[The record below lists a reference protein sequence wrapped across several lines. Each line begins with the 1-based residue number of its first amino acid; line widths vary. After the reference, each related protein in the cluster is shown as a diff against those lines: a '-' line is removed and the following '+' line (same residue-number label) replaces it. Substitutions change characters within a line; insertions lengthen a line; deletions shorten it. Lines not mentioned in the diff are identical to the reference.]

1 MPLLRPLRIPQSA
14 KDNLRV
20 MFIAKHAKGL
30 GRAAPGR
37 TAITRPTITRSRACS
52 GGIFANVTICS
63 RFEDLFEKPEV
74 DFIFS
79 LLNRGGFLNSEM
91 LAPLLATRHGIPFL
105 GASPILRGLADDKH
119 LMKMPPASAACRRPT
134 GRSSGAGAPVEPITA
149 WGAERYVAKPNA
161 SSASWGVA
169 AATSWDELRAEI
181 ARIHG
186 EGHDALVE
194 PFLRGIDVEIPV
206 IGREGAEILPI
217 MTFEHDP
224 DVLRTYG
231 EKRGF
236 EESGARLVPMEESE
250 LAEELRRYTRLLIP
264 ELWPFDYGRFEFR
277 VNRDTGE
284 VQFLEVNLQAN
295 IWSKRV
301 IGQSA
306 ALAGLSHPDLI
317 ETIVCHSLVRQC
329 LVAAEDVRAG

>member
-1 MPLLRPLRIPQSA
+1 MPVLRPLRIPQKA
-14 KDNLRV
+14 KESLRV
-20 MFIAKHAKGL
+20 MFIAKHAKG
-30 GRAAPGR
+30 
-37 TAITRPTITRSRACS
+37 S
-52 GGIFANVTICS
+52 GVAHQIDGNHAVYHHEIGSVLSGIFAHVDIRN
-63 RFEDLFEKPEV
+63 RFEDLFDKPEV

-91 LAPLLATRHGIPFL
+91 LVPLLATRHGIPFL

-119 LMKMPPASAACRRPT
+119 LMKMAARYRGVPTADWQIFRR
-134 GRSSGAGAPVEPITA
+134 GAPVEPITA
-149 WGAERYVAKPNA
+149 WTSERYVAKPNA

-169 AATSWDELRAEI
+169 AATSWDELRGEI
-181 ARIHG
+181 ARIHE

-206 IGREGAEILPI
+206 IGMEGPALLPI

-236 EESGARLVPMEESE
+236 ENSGAQLVPMEEGS
-250 LAEELRRYTRLLIP
+250 LAEELRRYTELLIP

-277 VNRDTGE
+277 VNRETGE
-284 VQFLEVNLQAN
+284 ARFLEVNLQAN

-317 ETIVCHSLVRQC
+317 ETVVCHSLVRHG
-329 LVAAEDVRAG
+329 LVDPGEVRAG

>member
-1 MPLLRPLRIPQSA
+1 MSFPKPLRLPQPV

-20 MFIAKHAKGL
+20 MFVAKHARSSGEAHRIDGNHATYHHEIATVLQGL
-30 GRAAPGR
+30 FRH
-37 TAITRPTITRSRACS
+37 
-52 GGIFANVTICS
+52 VTLGD
-63 RFEDLFEKPEV
+63 RFEDLFGRPEA

-91 LAPLLATRHGIPFL
+91 LAPLLATRHSIPFL

-119 LMKMPPASAACRRPT
+119 LMKMAARHRGVPTADWQVFRRGAAVGPV
-134 GRSSGAGAPVEPITA
+134 SG
-149 WGAERYVAKPNA
+149 WSAERYVAKPNA

-169 AATSWDELRAEI
+169 SARDWNGLEGEI

-186 EGHDALVE
+186 EGHDAIVE
-194 PFLRGIDVEIPV
+194 PFLPGIDIEIPV
-206 IGREGAEILPI
+206 IGAEGPAMLPI

-224 DVLRTYG
+224 NLLRTYG

-236 EESGARLVPMEESE
+236 EDSGARLVPLLEGT
-250 LAEELRRYTRLLIP
+250 LADQLRRYTERLIP

-277 VNRDTGE
+277 MNRETGS
-284 VQFLEVNLQAN
+284 VHFLEVNLQAN

-317 ETIVCHSLVRQC
+317 ETIVCHSLVRQG
-329 LVAAEDVRAG
+329 LVPPDDVRAG

>member
-1 MPLLRPLRIPQSA
+1 MAVLKPLRIPPA
-14 KDNLRV
+14 VKDELRV
-20 MFIAKHAKGL
+20 MFIARHARGTGEVHQIDGNHAIYHHEITTVLQGL
-30 GRAAPGR
+30 FRNLTVGNRY
-37 TAITRPTITRSRACS
+37 
-52 GGIFANVTICS
+52 V
-63 RFEDLFEKPEV
+63 DLFDKPDV

-119 LMKMPPASAACRRPT
+119 LMKMAARSRGVPTADWAIFRR
-134 GRSSGAGAPVEPITA
+134 GAPVLPITGWRA
-149 WGAERYVAKPNA
+149 DRYVAKPNA

-169 AATSWDELRAEI
+169 AASDWEDLRNEI
-181 ARIHG
+181 ARIHE
-186 EGHDALVE
+186 EGHDAIVE
-194 PFLRGIDVEIPV
+194 PFLPGIDVEIPV
-206 IGREGAEILPI
+206 IGIEEATILPI

-224 DVLRTYG
+224 NVLRTYE

-236 EESGARLVPMEESE
+236 ESSKAQLVPM
-250 LAEELRRYTRLLIP
+250 ADGPVADELRRYTAMLIP

-277 VNRDTGE
+277 VNPESGE
-284 VQFLEVNLQAN
+284 VKFLEVNLQAN

-317 ETIVCHSLVRQC
+317 ETVVCHSLVRHG
-329 LVAAEDVRAG
+329 LVNIGDVRGD

>member
-1 MPLLRPLRIPQSA
+1 MAVLKPLRIPQA
-14 KDNLRV
+14 VKDELRV
-20 MFIAKHAKGL
+20 MFIAKHAKGA
-30 GRAAPGR
+30 GEKHQIDGNHAVYHHE
-37 TAITRPTITRSRACS
+37 ITTVM
-52 GGIFANVTICS
+52 GGLFRNLSVGN
-63 RFEDLFEKPEV
+63 RFEDLFSRPDV

-119 LMKMPPASAACRRPT
+119 LMKMAARVRGVPTADWAIFRR
-134 GRSSGAGAPVEPITA
+134 GAPVEPIA
-149 WGAERYVAKPNA
+149 GWSAERYVAKPNA

-169 AATSWDELRAEI
+169 AAASWDDLRNEI
-181 ARIHG
+181 ARIHE
-186 EGHDALVE
+186 EGHDAIVE
-194 PFLRGIDVEIPV
+194 PFLTGIDVEIPV
-206 IGREGAEILPI
+206 IGSEGPTILPI

-224 DVLRTYG
+224 NVLRTYE

-236 EESGARLVPMEESE
+236 EASKAQLVPMQEGP
-250 LAEELRRYTRLLIP
+250 LADELRRYTNMLIP

-284 VQFLEVNLQAN
+284 IKFLEVNLQAN

-317 ETIVCHSLVRQC
+317 ETVVCHSLVRQG
-329 LVAAEDVRAG
+329 LVRAEDVRAG

>member
-1 MPLLRPLRIPQSA
+1 MTPVAPLRIPQHVRDS
-14 KDNLRV
+14 LRV
-20 MFIAKHAKGL
+20 MFIAKHARGAGEKHQIDGNHAVYHHEIASVMCGL
-30 GRAAPGR
+30 FRNC
-37 TAITRPTITRSRACS
+37 TI
-52 GGIFANVTICS
+52 AN

-74 DFIFS
+74 DYIFS

-91 LAPLLATRHGIPFL
+91 MAPLLATRHGIPFL

-119 LMKMPPASAACRRPT
+119 LMKMAARYRGVPTADWHIYRR
-134 GRSSGAGAPVEPITA
+134 GAPVEPFTG
-149 WGAERYVAKPNA
+149 WSAERYVVKPNA

-169 AATSWDELRAEI
+169 AAESWDDVRNEI
-181 ARIHG
+181 ARIHE

-194 PFLRGIDVEIPV
+194 PFLSGIDVEMPV
-206 IGREGAEILPI
+206 IGTAGPTLLPI

-224 DVLRTYG
+224 DVLRTYE

-236 EESGARLVPMEESE
+236 SESAAQLVPLEDGP
-250 LAEELRRYTRLLIP
+250 LADTLRAHVQKLIP

-277 VNRDTGE
+277 INRATGD

-306 ALAGLSHPDLI
+306 RLAGLEHPDLI
-317 ETIVCHSLVRQC
+317 ETVVCHSLIRHG
-329 LVAAEDVRAG
+329 LVSRDEVAGA

>member
-1 MPLLRPLRIPQSA
+1 MSLKRLRIPQPV
-14 KDNLRV
+14 KETLRV
-20 MFIAKHAKGL
+20 MFIAKHARGS
-30 GRAAPGR
+30 GEPHPTDGNH
-37 TAITRPTITRSRACS
+37 AIYHHEIATVLR
-52 GGIFANVTICS
+52 GIFRNVTIGN
-63 RFEDLFEKPEV
+63 RFEDLFDTPDV

-91 LAPLLATRHGIPFL
+91 LAPLLATRQGIPFL

-119 LMKMPPASAACRRPT
+119 LMKMAARFRGLPTADWQIFRR
-134 GRSSGAGAPVEPITA
+134 GAPVEPITA
-149 WGAERYVAKPNA
+149 WRADRYVAKPNA

-169 AATSWDELRAEI
+169 AATDWDGLRTEI
-181 ARIHG
+181 ARIHA
-186 EGHDALVE
+186 EGHDAIVE
-194 PFLRGIDVEIPV
+194 PFLPGIDVEIPV
-206 IGREGAEILPI
+206 IGTDGPAILPI

-224 DVLRTYG
+224 NVLRTYE

-236 EESGARLVPMEESE
+236 EASKAQLVPLGDGE
-250 LAEELRRYTRLLIP
+250 LADRLRGFTNLLIP

-277 VNRDTGE
+277 VNRETGE
-284 VQFLEVNLQAN
+284 IRFLEVNLQAN

-317 ETIVCHSLVRQC
+317 ETVVCHSLVRQG
-329 LVAAEDVRAG
+329 LVSPEDVRAD

>member
-1 MPLLRPLRIPQSA
+1 VKES
-14 KDNLRV
+14 LRV
-20 MFIAKHAKGL
+20 MFIAKHARG
-30 GRAAPGR
+30 
-37 TAITRPTITRSRACS
+37 S
-52 GGIFANVTICS
+52 GEAHQIDGNHAVYHHEIATVMRGIFRNVTIGN
-63 RFEDLFEKPEV
+63 RFEDLFDKPDV

-105 GASPILRGLADDKH
+105 GGSPILRGLADDKH
-119 LMKMPPASAACRRPT
+119 LMKMAARFRGVPTADWRVFRR
-134 GRSSGAGAPVEPITA
+134 GAPVEPIA
-149 WGAERYVAKPNA
+149 GWSAERYVAKPNA
-161 SSASWGVA
+161 SSASWGVVA
-169 AATSWDELRAEI
+169 AEGWDQLRDAIEH
-181 ARIHG
+181 IHS

-194 PFLRGIDVEIPV
+194 PFLPGIDIEIPV
-206 IGREGAEILPI
+206 IGHEGHAILPI

-224 DVLRTYG
+224 NVLRTYE

-236 EESGARLVPMEESE
+236 EESKAQLVPLEEGA
-250 LAEELRRYTRLLIP
+250 LAEELRRHTEMLIP

-277 VNRDTGE
+277 WNRATGE
-284 VQFLEVNLQAN
+284 VRFLEVNLQAN

-317 ETIVCHSLVRQC
+317 ETIVCHSLVRHG
-329 LVAAEDVRAG
+329 LVQAEDVRAG

>member
-20 MFIAKHAKGL
+20 MFIAKHAKGSGERHQVDGNHATYHHEIGSVL
-30 GRAAPGR
+30 
-37 TAITRPTITRSRACS
+37 
-52 GGIFANVTICS
+52 GGIFANVTICN
-63 RFEDLFEKPEV
+63 RFEDLFDKPEV

-91 LAPLLATRHGIPFL
+91 LAPLLSTRHGIPFL

-119 LMKMPPASAACRRPT
+119 LMKMATRFRGVPTADWQIFRR
-134 GRSSGAGAPVEPITA
+134 GAPVEPITA
-149 WGAERYVAKPNA
+149 WSAERYVAKPNA

-169 AATSWDELRAEI
+169 DASSWDELRAEI
-181 ARIHG
+181 ERIHG

-236 EESGARLVPMEESE
+236 EESGARLVPMEESA
-250 LAEELRRYTRLLIP
+250 LSEELRRYTRLLIP

-284 VQFLEVNLQAN
+284 VHFLEVNLQAN

-317 ETIVCHSLVRQC
+317 ETIVCQSLVRQG

>member
-1 MPLLRPLRIPQSA
+1 MSFPKPLRIPQLVR
-14 KDNLRV
+14 DRLRV
-20 MFIAKHAKGL
+20 MFIAKHAKG
-30 GRAAPGR
+30 
-37 TAITRPTITRSRACS
+37 S
-52 GGIFANVTICS
+52 GEADRIDGNHATYHHEIATVLQGLFRNVTLGN
-63 RFEDLFEKPEV
+63 RFEDLFHKPEV
-74 DFIFS
+74 DFIFP
-79 LLNRGGFLNSEM
+79 LLNRDGFLNSEM
-91 LAPLLATRHGIPFL
+91 LAPLLATRHAIPFL

-119 LMKMPPASAACRRPT
+119 LMKMAARSRGVPTADWQVFRR
-134 GRSSGAGAPVEPITA
+134 GAAVEPISG
-149 WGAERYVAKPNA
+149 WSAERYVAKPNA

-169 AATSWDELRAEI
+169 SARDWTELQGEI

-186 EGHDALVE
+186 EGHDAIVE
-194 PFLRGIDVEIPV
+194 PFLRGIDIEIPV
-206 IGREGAEILPI
+206 IGARGAAMLPI

-236 EESGARLVPMEESE
+236 EDSGARLVPLPEGP
-250 LAEELRRYTRLLIP
+250 LADRLRGHASLLIP

-277 VNRDTGE
+277 MNRETGA
-284 VQFLEVNLQAN
+284 VHFLEVNLQAN

-317 ETIVCHSLVRQC
+317 ETIVCHSLVRQG
-329 LVAAEDVRAG
+329 LVPPDAVRDG

>member
-1 MPLLRPLRIPQSA
+1 MPLKPLRIPQSVR
-14 KDNLRV
+14 DSLRV
-20 MFIAKHAKGL
+20 MFIAKHAKSSGEAHREDGNHATYHHEMSSVISGL
-30 GRAAPGR
+30 FPN
-37 TAITRPTITRSRACS
+37 TII
-52 GGIFANVTICS
+52 GN
-63 RFEDLFEKPEV
+63 RFEDLFEKPPV

-119 LMKMPPASAACRRPT
+119 LMKMAARSRGVPTADWQIFRRGVPI
-134 GRSSGAGAPVEPITA
+134 EPITA
-149 WGAERYVAKPNA
+149 WSAERYVAKPNA
-161 SSASWGVA
+161 SSASWGVTA
-169 AATSWDELRAEI
+169 AKGWDELRSAIEHI
-181 ARIHG
+181 QS
-186 EGHDALVE
+186 EGHDAIVE
-194 PFLRGIDVEIPV
+194 PFLTGIDVEIPA
-206 IGREGAEILPI
+206 IGADGPQLLPI

-224 DVLRTYG
+224 NVLRTYE

-236 EESGARLVPMEESE
+236 EESKAQLVPMKEGA
-250 LAEELRRYTRLLIP
+250 LADELRRYTHMLIP

-284 VQFLEVNLQAN
+284 VHFLEVNLQAN

-306 ALAGLSHPDLI
+306 AIAGLSHPDLI
-317 ETIVCHSLVRQC
+317 ETIMCHSMVRQG
-329 LVAAEDVRAG
+329 LVKAEDVRAG

>member
-20 MFIAKHAKGL
+20 MFIAKHARGS

-37 TAITRPTITRSRACS
+37 TATTRPTITRSRACS

-217 MTFEHDP
+217 MTF
-224 DVLRTYG
+224 RA
-231 EKRGF
+231 R
-236 EESGARLVPMEESE
+236 SGRAAYLWREARLRGIGRQACVDGGKR
-250 LAEELRRYTRLLIP
+250 AFEELRRYTRLLIP
-264 ELWPFDYGRFEFR
+264 ELGRLI
-277 VNRDTGE
+277 T
-284 VQFLEVNLQAN
+284 
-295 IWSKRV
+295 
-301 IGQSA
+301 A
-306 ALAGLSHPDLI
+306 ASSFA
-317 ETIVCHSLVRQC
+317 
-329 LVAAEDVRAG
+329 